1 MKKTRVEEA
10 AEDRWYAWCLAE
22 WQGMPEF
29 VMRDLTP
36 KKTLIVSFANLRDM
50 DQFAELMGQTV
61 NETTRSI
68 WWPEQPEVKM
78 RGRTQYIERSEW
90 DGDEATL

>member
-1 MKKTRVEEA
+1 MKKSRKEQA

-29 VMRDLTP
+29 VQRDLLP
-36 KKTLIVSFANLRDM
+36 KKTLVINFANLKDM
-50 DQFAELMGQTV
+50 EKFAEMVGQTV

-68 WWPEQPEVKM
+68 WWPEQPELKL
-78 RGRTQYIERSEW
+78 RGLARYIQVEQPAE
-90 DGDEATL
+90 GAA